1 MQEQTPAG
9 SGKPTPVP
17 HAMENLAKNV
27 VIHTGRKEGEE
38 PQGAQGSRCS
48 HSLGRASL
56 RRADREGK
64 ERRQAVHMEKVE
76 DSRQQEDETNKHPAP
91 KVKAEPGLRM
101 AGRLQEGLRRGPC
114 HRKDQV
120 RTGGRLGQV
129 GIQKQPASLSRALSC
144 LRSLTTPRDGGQHTE
159 VTTLAPSRLRGA
171 HAHELSCTPDG
182 LALARGAARGCGP
195 GGARAQIL
203 TSASAHTQ
211 GSPTKTPAR
220 TWKAGGMWGQPGA
233 QHNVCISTESRLSD
247 CRLRGQGRTPAALG
261 LFTLGNTAS
270 SSRRNESTVLKTGPG
285 TQEELHKRRQ

>member
-27 VIHTGRKEGEE
+27 VIHKGRKEGEE
-38 PQGAQGSRCS
+38 PRGAQGSRCS
-48 HSLGRASL
+48 HSLGRAGL
-56 RRADREGK
+56 RRADREEK
-64 ERRQAVHMEKVE
+64 ERTQAVHVEKVE

-129 GIQKQPASLSRALSC
+129 GIQKQPASLSRTLPC

-171 HAHELSCTPDG
+171 HAHELW

-233 QHNVCISTESRLSD
+233 QHNVCVSTESRLSD
-247 CRLRGQGRTPAALG
+247 CRLRGRGGTPAALG
-261 LFTLGNTAS
+261 LFTPGNTAS
-270 SSRRNESTVLKTGPG
+270 SSRLNESTVLRTGPG